1 MGPREMDPP
10 TVKVATQQFIRPI
23 EFAVPG
29 ELLTQLEKATNP
41 AIVNSEDLE
50 QQAKQQLDQASYD
63 FVAGG
68 AGSELTLRANREAF
82 QKLAIMPRVLTGIKQ
97 VDTSMNLLGQRLSMP
112 IYVTPMAN
120 HGVVHPLAEVGSA
133 QGARKAGTLF
143 VAPTGSNKT
152 MEEVATAIND
162 SPRWFQLYFNKDPQV
177 NKQLLQRAEKAG
189 YSAIVLTVD
198 LPVLGIRDRNVRN
211 SFTLPKDLNRRN
223 VQSDRFTTATRG
235 LQSLTA
241 GIKDDLSWDDY
252 NWTREHTSLPVL
264 IKGILSPGDAE
275 EAAKRKVP
283 AIIVSN
289 HGGRQLDTGF
299 GAIQALRPVVERVRG
314 RTRVLFDSGI
324 RRGTDVFKALALGA
338 EAVGVGRPVLWGLA
352 LYGADGVT
360 AVLEH
365 LKMELENVMRLAGTA
380 RLADITAKYLIPA

>member
-1 MGPREMDPP
+1 MTQAR
-10 TVKVATQQFIRPI
+10 TATKPD
-23 EFAVPG
+23 
-29 ELLTQLEKATNP
+29 
-41 AIVNSEDLE
+41 IVNLDELE
-50 QQAKQQLDQASYD
+50 QQARQQLDQATCD

-82 QKLAIMPRVLTGIKQ
+82 QKITIMPHVLTGIKHI
-97 VDTSMNLLGQRLSMP
+97 DTSIDLLGQRLSMP

-120 HGVVHPLAEVGSA
+120 HGVVHSVAEIGSA
-133 QGARKAGTLF
+133 QGAKKAGTLF
-143 VAPTGSNKT
+143 VAPTSSTET
-152 MEEVATAIND
+152 MEEVAISIKDN
-162 SPRWFQLYFNKDPQV
+162 PRWFQLYFNKDPEV
-177 NKQLLQRAEKAG
+177 NRDLLQRAERAG

-211 SFTLPKDLNRRN
+211 NFTLPKELNGPNISSERYIA
-223 VQSDRFTTATRG
+223 ATRS
-235 LQSLTA
+235 LQTLTA

-252 NWTREHTSLPVL
+252 EWTRKHTALPVL
-264 IKGILSPGDAE
+264 IKGILSPDDAE
-275 EAAKRKVP
+275 EAAKRNVP

-299 GAIQALRPVVERVRG
+299 GAIEALGPIVERVKG

-352 LYGADGVT
+352 LYGADGVA

-365 LKMELENVMRLAGTA
+365 LKTELVNVMRLAGTTH
-380 RLADITAKYLIPA
+380 LTDITSDYIRNS

>member
-1 MGPREMDPP
+1 M
-10 TVKVATQQFIRPI
+10 
-23 EFAVPG
+23 
-29 ELLTQLEKATNP
+29 
-41 AIVNSEDLE
+41 E
-50 QQAKQQLDQASYD
+50 QQAKAQLDQASYD

-82 QKLAIMPRVLTGIKQ
+82 QRLTIMPRVLTGIKH
-97 VDTSMNLLGQRLSMP
+97 VDTSTNLLGQKLSMP

-133 QGARKAGTLF
+133 QGAKKAGTLF

-152 MEEVATAIND
+152 MEEVATSIKD
-162 SPRWFQLYFNKDPQV
+162 SPRWFQLYFNKDPEI

-211 SFTLPKDLNRRN
+211 SFLLPKDFKRPNI
-223 VQSDRFTTATRG
+223 QSERFTAATRG

-241 GIKDDLSWDDY
+241 GIKDDLAWDDY
-252 NWTREHTSLPVL
+252 EWTREHTSLPVL
-264 IKGILSPGDAE
+264 IKGILSPDDGE
-275 EAAKRKVP
+275 EAAKRNVP

-299 GAIQALRPVVERVRG
+299 GAINALRPIVERVRG
-314 RTRVLFDSGI
+314 KTRVLFDSGI

-352 LYGADGVT
+352 LYGADGVA

-365 LKMELENVMRLAGTA
+365 LKIELENVMRLSGTT
-380 RLADITAKYLIPA
+380 RLADITAEYVVPA

>member
-1 MGPREMDPP
+1 
-10 TVKVATQQFIRPI
+10 
-23 EFAVPG
+23 
-29 ELLTQLEKATNP
+29 
-41 AIVNSEDLE
+41 
-50 QQAKQQLDQASYD
+50 
-63 FVAGG
+63 VAGG

-82 QKLAIMPRVLTGIKQ
+82 QKITIVPRVLTGIKKA
-97 VDTSMNLLGQRLSMP
+97 DTSIDLLGQRLSMP

-133 QGARKAGTLF
+133 QGAKKAGTLF
-143 VAPTGSNKT
+143 IAPTGSNKT
-152 MEEVATAIND
+152 LEEVATSIKA
-162 SPRWFQLYFNKDPQV
+162 SPRWFQLYFNKDPEV
-177 NKQLLQRAEKAG
+177 NKQLLQRAETAG

-211 SFTLPKDLNRRN
+211 SFSLPKDLNRPN
-223 VQSDRFTTATRG
+223 VQSERFIAATRG

-252 NWTREHTSLPVL
+252 EWAREHTSLPVI
-264 IKGILSPGDAE
+264 IKGILSPDDAE
-275 EAAKRKVP
+275 EAARRKVS

-299 GAIQALRPVVERVRG
+299 GAIEALRPIADRVRG
-314 RTRVLFDSGI
+314 KTRVLFDSGI

-352 LYGADGVT
+352 LYGADGVA

-365 LKMELENVMRLAGTA
+365 LRAELVNVMRLAGVA
-380 RLADITAKYLIPA
+380 RPADITLEYVKAV

>member
-1 MGPREMDPP
+1 LDE
-10 TVKVATQQFIRPI
+10 
-23 EFAVPG
+23 
-29 ELLTQLEKATNP
+29 
-41 AIVNSEDLE
+41 LE
-50 QQAKQQLDQASYD
+50 QQAKEHLDQASYD

-82 QKLAIMPRVLTGIKQ
+82 QKITIMPRVLTGIKQ
-97 VDTSMNLLGQRLSMP
+97 VDTSTNLLGQQVSMP

-133 QGARKAGTLF
+133 QGAKKADTLF
-143 VAPTGSNKT
+143 IAPTGSNKT
-152 MEEVATAIND
+152 MEEVATAIKD
-162 SPRWFQLYFNKDPQV
+162 SPRWFQLYFNKDPEV
-177 NKQLLQRAEKAG
+177 NKQLLRRAETSG

-211 SFTLPKDLNRRN
+211 SFTLPKDLNRPN
-223 VQSDRFTTATRG
+223 VQSERFVAATRG
-235 LQSLTA
+235 LQALTA
-241 GIKDDLSWDDY
+241 GVKDDLSWDDY
-252 NWTREHTSLPVL
+252 EWTRERTSLPVL
-264 IKGILSPGDAE
+264 IKGILSPDDAE
-275 EAAKRKVP
+275 EAGNRKVP

-299 GAIQALRPVVERVRG
+299 GAIEALRPVVERVKG
-314 RTRVLFDSGI
+314 KTRILFDSGI

-352 LYGADGVT
+352 LYGANGVA

-365 LKMELENVMRLAGTA
+365 LNMELVNVMRLAGVSRIA
-380 RLADITAKYLIPA
+380 DVSSDFIRLHS

>member
-1 MGPREMDPP
+1 MTE
-10 TVKVATQQFIRPI
+10 
-23 EFAVPG
+23 
-29 ELLTQLEKATNP
+29 LEKPTSPLFANLD
-41 AIVNSEDLE
+41 DLE
-50 QQAKQQLDQASYD
+50 EQARQHLDQASYD

-68 AGSELTLRANREAF
+68 AGAEQTLRANLEAF
-82 QKLAIMPRVLTGIKQ
+82 QKITIMPRVLTGIKEA
-97 VDTSMNLLGQRLSMP
+97 DTSMSLLGQRLSMP

-133 QGARKAGTLF
+133 QGAKKAGTLF

-152 MEEVATAIND
+152 MEEVATAIKN
-162 SPRWFQLYFNKDPQV
+162 SPRWFQLYLNKDPEV
-177 NKQLLQRAEKAG
+177 NKQLLLRAGKAG

-198 LPVLGIRDRNVRN
+198 LPVLGIRDRNIRN
-211 SFTLPKDLNRRN
+211 SFTLPTDLNRPN
-223 VQSDRFTTATRG
+223 VSSERYVAATRS

-252 NWTREHTSLPVL
+252 EWTRKHTTLPVL
-264 IKGILSPGDAE
+264 VKGILSPDDAE

-283 AIIVSN
+283 AIVVSN

-299 GAIQALRPVVERVRG
+299 GAIEALRPIVERVKG
-314 RTRVLFDSGI
+314 NTRILFDSGI
-324 RRGTDVFKALALGA
+324 RRGADVFKALALGA

-352 LYGADGVT
+352 LYGAEGVA

-365 LKMELENVMRLAGTA
+365 LRAELVNVMRLAGSA
-380 RLADITAKYLIPA
+380 RLGDITPEYVRLP

>member
-1 MGPREMDPP
+1 
-10 TVKVATQQFIRPI
+10 
-23 EFAVPG
+23 
-29 ELLTQLEKATNP
+29 LTQARTATKP
-41 AIVNSEDLE
+41 DIVNLDELE
-50 QQAKQQLDQASYD
+50 QQARQQLDQATCD

-82 QKLAIMPRVLTGIKQ
+82 QKITIMPHVLTGIKHI
-97 VDTSMNLLGQRLSMP
+97 DTSIDLLGQRLSMP

-120 HGVVHPLAEVGSA
+120 HGVVHSVAEIGSA
-133 QGARKAGTLF
+133 QGAKKAGTLF
-143 VAPTGSNKT
+143 VAPTSSTET
-152 MEEVATAIND
+152 MEEVAISIKDN
-162 SPRWFQLYFNKDPQV
+162 PRWFQLYFNKDPEV
-177 NKQLLQRAEKAG
+177 NRDLLQRAERAG

-211 SFTLPKDLNRRN
+211 NFTLPKELNGPNISSERYIA
-223 VQSDRFTTATRG
+223 ATRS
-235 LQSLTA
+235 LQTLTA

-252 NWTREHTSLPVL
+252 EWTRKHTALPVL
-264 IKGILSPGDAE
+264 IKGILSPDDAE
-275 EAAKRKVP
+275 EAAKRNVP

-299 GAIQALRPVVERVRG
+299 GAIEALGPIVERVKG

-352 LYGADGVT
+352 LYGADGVA

-365 LKMELENVMRLAGTA
+365 LKTELVNVMRLSGTA
-380 RLADITAKYLIPA
+380 RLADITSDYIRDS

>member
-1 MGPREMDPP
+1 MTQAR
-10 TVKVATQQFIRPI
+10 TATKPD
-23 EFAVPG
+23 
-29 ELLTQLEKATNP
+29 
-41 AIVNSEDLE
+41 IVNLDELE
-50 QQAKQQLDQASYD
+50 QQARQQLDQATYD

-68 AGSELTLRANREAF
+68 AGAELTLRANRDAF
-82 QKLAIMPRVLTGIKQ
+82 QKIAIMPRVLTGIKE
-97 VDTSMNLLGQRLSMP
+97 VDTSIDLLGQRLSMP

-120 HGVVHPLAEVGSA
+120 HGVVHSLAEAGSA
-133 QGARKAGTLF
+133 QGAKKAGTLF
-143 VAPTGSNKT
+143 VAPTGSTKP
-152 MEEVATAIND
+152 MEEVATAIKD
-162 SPRWFQLYFNKDPQV
+162 SPRWFQLYFNKDPEV
-177 NKQLLQRAEKAG
+177 NRQLLQRAEKAG

-211 SFTLPKDLNRRN
+211 NFTLPKDLNRPNIPSERYIAAAR
-223 VQSDRFTTATRG
+223 S
-235 LQSLTA
+235 LQTLTA
-241 GIKDDLSWDDY
+241 GVKDDLSWDDY
-252 NWTREHTSLPVL
+252 EWTRKHTVLPVL
-264 IKGILSPGDAE
+264 IKGILSPDDAE

-299 GAIQALRPVVERVRG
+299 GAIEALGPIVERVKG

-352 LYGADGVT
+352 LYGADGVA

-365 LKMELENVMRLAGTA
+365 LKTELVNVMRLAGTT
-380 RLADITAKYLIPA
+380 RLADITSDYIRDS

>member
-1 MGPREMDPP
+1 
-10 TVKVATQQFIRPI
+10 
-23 EFAVPG
+23 
-29 ELLTQLEKATNP
+29 LTQARTATKP
-41 AIVNSEDLE
+41 DIVNLDELE
-50 QQAKQQLDQASYD
+50 QQARQQLDQATYD

-68 AGSELTLRANREAF
+68 AGAELTLRANREAF
-82 QKLAIMPRVLTGIKQ
+82 QKITIMPRVLTGIKQ
-97 VDTSMNLLGQRLSMP
+97 VDTSIELLGQRLSMP

-120 HGVVHPLAEVGSA
+120 HGVVHSLAEVGSA
-133 QGARKAGTLF
+133 EGAKKAGTLF
-143 VAPTGSNKT
+143 VAPTGSTKT
-152 MEEVATAIND
+152 MEEVATATKD
-162 SPRWFQLYFNKDPQV
+162 SPRWFQLYFNKDPEI
-177 NKQLLQRAEKAG
+177 NEQLLQRAARAG

-211 SFTLPKDLNRRN
+211 NFTLPKDLNRPN
-223 VQSDRFTTATRG
+223 VPSERYIAATRS
-235 LQSLTA
+235 LQILTA

-252 NWTREHTSLPVL
+252 EWIRKHTALPVL
-264 IKGILSPGDAE
+264 IKGVLSPDDAE

-299 GAIQALRPVVERVRG
+299 GAIEALGPIVKRVKG
-314 RTRVLFDSGI
+314 KTRVLFDSGI

-352 LYGADGVT
+352 LYGADGVA

-365 LKMELENVMRLAGTA
+365 LKTELVNVMRLAGTA
-380 RLADITAKYLIPA
+380 RFTDITSDYIMDS